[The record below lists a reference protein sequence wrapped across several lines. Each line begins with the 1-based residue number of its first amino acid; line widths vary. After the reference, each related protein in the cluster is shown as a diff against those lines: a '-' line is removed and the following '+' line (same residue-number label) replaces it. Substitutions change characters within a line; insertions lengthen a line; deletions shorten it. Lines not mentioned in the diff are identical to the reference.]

1 MEHPSHDRPT
11 NGEVVTAEGGPG
23 DAGVD
28 ERVPAPGRR
37 ARHRGGWPAFR
48 AWLIG
53 LRASRSYAFVLL
65 LVVIAFVFTAAAP
78 NERWTSG
85 VLLLIISVTLI
96 IALWTS
102 RAAPIGLRVAIPA
115 LAIAVAVAE
124 LVHEDRALTSAS
136 GVLGGLLVAAT
147 IVVITHGVVS
157 HSEVN
162 AQSVI
167 GAVTVYILLG
177 MLFIFIY
184 TVVAV
189 IGDGPLF
196 AQGTDGTPSLRLY
209 FSFATMTTVGYGD
222 YTAATEVGR
231 TLAVT
236 QALVGQV
243 YLVTVVAILVSRMRP
258 RGKAR
263 RDSGEVS

>member
-1 MEHPSHDRPT
+1 M
-11 NGEVVTAEGGPG
+11 
-23 DAGVD
+23 D

-37 ARHRGGWPAFR
+37 AHRRGWPAAR

-65 LVVIAFVFTAAAP
+65 LVVVAFVFTAAAP
-78 NERWTSG
+78 DERWAHG
-85 VLLLIISVTLI
+85 VLVLIESITLL

-102 RAAPIGLRVAIPA
+102 RAAPIGLRIAIPA
-115 LAIAVAVAE
+115 VAFGVAVAQ
-124 LVHEDRALTSAS
+124 LVHEDQALTSAS

-147 IVVITHGVVS
+147 IVVIARGVVS

-167 GAVTVYILLG
+167 GAITIYVLLG
-177 MLFIFIY
+177 MLFVSAY

-189 IGDGPLF
+189 IGDGPFF
-196 AQGTDGTPSLRLY
+196 AQGTDGTVALRQY
-209 FSFATMTTVGYGD
+209 FSFATLTTVGYGD
-222 YTAATEVGR
+222 YTAASDLGH

-236 QALVGQV
+236 EALVGQV
-243 YLVTVVAILVSRMRP
+243 YLVTVVAILVSRMTP
-258 RGKAR
+258 RAR
-263 RDSGEVS
+263 RRHGGGEEV

>member
-1 MEHPSHDRPT
+1 
-11 NGEVVTAEGGPG
+11 VTAEGGPE
-23 DAGVD
+23 DTGVD

-37 ARHRGGWPAFR
+37 AHHRRGWPAFR

-65 LVVIAFVFTAAAP
+65 LVVIAFVFAAAAP
-78 NERWTSG
+78 DERWASG
-85 VLLLIISVTLI
+85 VLVLIESVTLL

-102 RAAPIGLRVAIPA
+102 RAAPIRLRIAIPA
-115 LAIAVAVAE
+115 LAIAVAAAE
-124 LVHEDRALTSAS
+124 LAHEDQALTSAS
-136 GVLGGLLVAAT
+136 GVLGGLLLAAT
-147 IVVITHGVVS
+147 IVVIARGVVS
-157 HSEVN
+157 HDEVS

-167 GAVTVYILLG
+167 GAITVYVLLG
-177 MLFIFIY
+177 MLFISAY

-189 IGDGPLF
+189 IGDGPFF
-196 AQGTDGTPSLRLY
+196 AQGTDGTLSLRLY
-209 FSFATMTTVGYGD
+209 FSFATLTTVGYGD
-222 YTAATEVGR
+222 YTAASEVGH

-236 QALVGQV
+236 EALVGQV

-263 RDSGEVS
+263 RGGGEVG